1 MMMSGKTIKAQAIVD
16 MNYWILKF
24 KPSDVFEKLDPVA
37 QQVYQNEIEKLKLRL
52 LKEI

>member
-1 MMMSGKTIKAQAIVD
+1 MIMSGKTIKAQAIVD

-24 KPSDVFEKLDPVA
+24 KPSDVFDELDPVSK
-37 QQVYQNEIEKLKLRL
+37 QVYQNEIEKIKLRL